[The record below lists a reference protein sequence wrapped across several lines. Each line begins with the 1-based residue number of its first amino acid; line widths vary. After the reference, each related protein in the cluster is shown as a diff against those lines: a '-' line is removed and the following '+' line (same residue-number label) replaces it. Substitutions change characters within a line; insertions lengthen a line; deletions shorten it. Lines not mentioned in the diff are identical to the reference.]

1 MEVQSSIVYVF
12 PVDVTYHSLAT
23 AANELLWLTEYIK
36 NQGLEYWGEERF
48 YKLLVPG
55 MLSKAGISRVIILD
69 TDVLVL
75 GHLDRL
81 WSLLE
86 QFHGEQLVGLVDDHL
101 AKISLKPDRVYL
113 SSFCPLLDL
122 CFLGVGQE
130 EPVLFLRF

>member
-1 MEVQSSIVYVF
+1 MQSSIVYVF

-48 YKLLVPG
+48 YKLVVPD
-55 MLSKAGISRVIILD
+55 MLSRAGISRVIILD

-75 GHLDRL
+75 GHLHRL
-81 WSLLE
+81 WSLFD
-86 QFHGEQLVGLVDDHL
+86 QFHREQIAGLVDDHL

-113 SSFCPLLDL
+113 ISFCLYICDM
-122 CFLGVGQE
+122 LGEGRRC
-130 EPVLFLRF
+130 LSHS